1 MSPLEI
7 KMLLHFHCMADPYPW
22 NGSPAESDAMRGF
35 REKGLVVDPGVLDV
49 DAVKLSERGRAYVH
63 FLTTLPLPNA
73 TWSVPGYEG
82 CTLPSGMV
90 P

>member
-1 MSPLEI
+1 MSPLQI
-7 KMLLHFHCMADPYPW
+7 RMMLHFHCIHGPFPEP
-22 NGSPAESDAMRGF
+22 SPAATEALSWF
-35 REKGLVVDPGVLDV
+35 REKGLVQEPVDL
-49 DAVKLSERGRAYVH
+49 DAVTLSERGRAYVH

-73 TWSVPGYEG
+73 TWSVPGYDG